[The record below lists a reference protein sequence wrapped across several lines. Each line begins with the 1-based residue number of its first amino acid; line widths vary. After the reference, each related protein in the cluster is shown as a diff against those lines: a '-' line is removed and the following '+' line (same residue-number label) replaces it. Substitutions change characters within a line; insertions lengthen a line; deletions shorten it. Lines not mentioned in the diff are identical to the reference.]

1 MERYGSI
8 LIRDAMVDDQP
19 EIARLYVELR
29 EHHRLLEAR
38 SPRYDMGDLVWELEA
53 RRALQDPD
61 IHLLVAES
69 QDEGLVGF
77 ARLSLEEK
85 VWGLSCEVHTLIVEE
100 ASRSAG
106 VGGRLMEA
114 AEAWAVTEGAKGI
127 RVNVLLH
134 NAGGRAFYER
144 EGYLPIA
151 VRYGKALSP
160 GEQES

>member
-1 MERYGSI
+1 
-8 LIRDAMVDDQP
+8 MVDDQP

-29 EHHRLLEAR
+29 QHHRLLETR
-38 SPRYDMGDLVWELEA
+38 NPRYGLGDLVWELEA

-69 QDEGLVGF
+69 EDDGIVGF

-85 VWGLSCEVHTLIVEE
+85 VWGISCEVHTLVVEE

-106 VGGRLMEA
+106 VGGNLIDA
-114 AEAWAVTEGAKGI
+114 AESWAVGEGAEGI
-127 RVNVLLH
+127 RVNVLLQ
-134 NAGGRAFYER
+134 NAGARAFYER

-151 VRYGKALSP
+151 LRYGKPLSP
-160 GEQES
+160 GE